1 MTDFRRLL
9 TYYPVLLLLLFG
21 VLLSGARA
29 GLLGIMIAIL
39 AMLVVSP
46 TVRKTLISRDSRVW
60 LVLVAGLALSVAVV
74 FGLSI
79 KPSSRAAEYFAAP
92 QASVTVKESLLASNE
107 ANPSRLGLLV
117 ADTGGEDGATPPPTI
132 GRFGPGDESA
142 AESDG
147 VRRQYI
153 EDSLTYIADR
163 PLTGYGFRWI
173 ESSHNIYL
181 QLLLSGGILALAG
194 FLLFVFGYL
203 RAGFRTWG
211 SVPEDMDDTARAAT
225 VSVALMLITGMVGN
239 VIVDRY
245 VYLPFA
251 LVFAMWVLTA
261 DRQSAERVE
270 AAGEAV
276 R

>member
-1 MTDFRRLL
+1 V
-9 TYYPVLLLLLFG
+9 VLA
-21 VLLSGARA
+21 V
-29 GLLGIMIAIL
+29 I

-46 TVRKTLISRDSRVW
+46 TVRGTLISRDIRVW
-60 LVLVAGLALSVAVV
+60 LVLVTGLALSVAVV

-92 QASVTVKESLLASNE
+92 QASVTVEDGLLASRVGD
-107 ANPSRLGLLV
+107 PTSFGILV
-117 ADTGGEDGATPPPTI
+117 ADAAGGNGSSTPPTI

-147 VRRQYI
+147 VRRQYL
-153 EDSLTYIADR
+153 EDSVTYITER

-181 QLLLSGGILALAG
+181 QLLLSGGIFALAG
-194 FLLFVFGYL
+194 FLTLAFGYL
-203 RAGFRTWG
+203 RVGFCTWG
-211 SVPEDMDDTARAAT
+211 RVPDEISDTARAAT
-225 VSVALMLITGMVGN
+225 VSVALMLLTGMVGN

-251 LVFAMWVLTA
+251 LVFAISIITTG
-261 DRQSAERVE
+261 RQNKGRIDAI
-270 AAGEAV
+270 GEAV
-276 R
+276 RPDPGKAP